1 MEYMEKKKEEKR
13 VSVCVL
19 TVFVSRGGGGGVNG
33 EGGYKN
39 YLQAQE
45 STVMLG

>member
-1 MEYMEKKKEEKR
+1 MEYMEKKKEER
-13 VSVCVL
+13 GVSVCVL
-19 TVFVSRGGGGGVNG
+19 TVFVSRGGFNG